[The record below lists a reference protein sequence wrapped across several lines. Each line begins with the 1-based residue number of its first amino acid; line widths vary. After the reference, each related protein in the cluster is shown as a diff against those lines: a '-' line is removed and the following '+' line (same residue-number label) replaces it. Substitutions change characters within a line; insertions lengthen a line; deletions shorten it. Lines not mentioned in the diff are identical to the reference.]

1 MTNTQIAT
9 LPPTERAVAALGF
22 DTVKAEV
29 EKLATQY
36 ADITAISNK
45 AGRDQAHSAAMALKS
60 KRVEIQKR
68 AKEVREDAV
77 AFQKAV
83 IAKGDELAA
92 IIEPEEQRLI
102 SLRDAWDEEQARIKR
117 EAAEAEQRRKAWHES
132 QIASIRGVVLNAAG
146 AAPEKL
152 RGLITE
158 LDLIEPSEEIHAE
171 YAPVVA
177 RAKAETL
184 SKLLEMLAEAE
195 DREAEQA
202 RIKAAQEAEAARLA
216 AEREELAKLRAEA
229 AERQRVEA
237 EAAEAA
243 RKAAAE
249 KIAAER
255 AELEAQQRAIR
266 EQQAEIERQQQAIKA
281 EQVRQAAEA
290 RAAAERKAAAER
302 TEAEAKLAAERAA
315 AQAKTD
321 ADAREAAEKLR
332 AEQEK
337 AGVEAGRKLA
347 EEAAAARKKREATAP
362 EAETLVEVVAEAY
375 DVSNEV
381 ARGWLGLRF
390 GLKRI
395 GFDLDKEA
403 A

>member
-1 MTNTQIAT
+1 MTTQITT
-9 LPPTERAVAALGF
+9 LPPAERAAVALDFDAL
-22 DTVKAEV
+22 KAEV
-29 EKLATQY
+29 SKQALQY
-36 ADITAISNK
+36 ADITAIENK
-45 AGRDQAHSAAMALKS
+45 AGRDQVHAAAMTLKG
-60 KRVEIQKR
+60 KRVEIQRR

-77 AFQKAV
+77 QFQKAV
-83 IAKGDELAA
+83 IAKGEELAA
-92 IIEPEEQRLI
+92 IIEPEEKRLI
-102 SLRDAWDEEQARIKR
+102 ALRDGWDAER
-117 EAAEAEQRRKAWHES
+117 EAEKAAAAEAEAKRKAGHEAGVA
-132 QIASIRGVVLNAAG
+132 IIRGYVATYAGRSAAEIQ
-146 AAPEKL
+146 AA
-152 RGLITE
+152 ID
-158 LDLIEPSEEIHAE
+158 DLTGVTVEADRFEE
-171 YAPVVA
+171 YAPVAA

-184 SKLLEMLAEAE
+184 ARLEEMAHTA
-195 DREAEQA
+195 RAAEAEQA

-281 EQVRQAAEA
+281 EQDRQAAEA

-302 TEAEAKLAAERAA
+302 AEAEAKLAAERAA
-315 AQAKTD
+315 AQAKAD
-321 ADAREAAEKLR
+321 ADAREVAEKLR
-332 AEQEK
+332 IEHEK
-337 AGVEAGRKLA
+337 AHTEALRKA
-347 EEAAAARKKREATAP
+347 VEEAAAARKKREGVVP
-362 EAETLVEVVAEAY
+362 EADALVSIIAEAY
-375 DVSNEV
+375 DVSNEA

-390 GLKRI
+390 CLTHI
-395 GFDLDKEA
+395 GFDLAKDA

>member
-102 SLRDAWDEEQARIKR
+102 CLRDAWDEEQARIKR

-132 QIASIRGVVLNAAG
+132 QVASIRGVVLNAAG

-152 RGLITE
+152 RGLISE
-158 LDLIEPSEEIHAE
+158 LELIEPSEEIHAE

-184 SKLLEMLAEAE
+184 SKLLEMLTEAE

-202 RIKAAQEAEAARLA
+202 RIKAAQEAEAARIA
-216 AEREELAKLRAEA
+216 AEREELTRLRAEA
-229 AERQRVEA
+229 EARQQEDDRK
-237 EAAEAA
+237 AAEA
-243 RKAAAE
+243 RAAE
-249 KIAAER
+249 EARMAAER
-255 AELEAQQRAIR
+255 AELARQREAQEAQARAER
-266 EQQAEIERQQQAIKA
+266 EEIERQAAELRTQQEAIRKQQEA
-281 EQVRQAAEA
+281 NEAEA
-290 RAAAERKAAAER
+290 RRIEQERADADRKATEEKARAEREEAARVEQER
-302 TEAEAKLAAERAA
+302 TEAEENLKRTQREANAPGSEELASVIASHYTVSTDTAYAWLTKAFGIRAA
-315 AQAKTD
+315 
-321 ADAREAAEKLR
+321 
-332 AEQEK
+332 
-337 AGVEAGRKLA
+337 
-347 EEAAAARKKREATAP
+347 
-362 EAETLVEVVAEAY
+362 
-375 DVSNEV
+375 
-381 ARGWLGLRF
+381 
-390 GLKRI
+390 
-395 GFDLDKEA
+395 
-403 A
+403 

>member
-9 LPPTERAVAALGF
+9 LPPSERAVAALGF

-132 QIASIRGVVLNAAG
+132 QVASIRGVVLNAAG

-152 RGLITE
+152 RGLIAE
-158 LDLIEPSEEIHAE
+158 LELIEPSADLHAE

-202 RIKAAQEAEAARLA
+202 RIKAAQEAEAARIA
-216 AEREELAKLRAEA
+216 AEREELARLRAEA
-229 AERQRVEA
+229 EARRKEDERK
-237 EAAEAA
+237 AAEARAEEEA
-243 RKAAAE
+243 RM
-249 KIAAER
+249 AAER
-255 AELEAQQRAIR
+255 AELDLQREAQEAKARAER
-266 EQQAEIERQQQAIKA
+266 AELE
-281 EQVRQAAEA
+281 RQAAELRAQQEAIRKQQEANEAEA
-290 RAAAERKAAAER
+290 RRIEQERAEAERKALE
-302 TEAEAKLAAERAA
+302 
-315 AQAKTD
+315 
-321 ADAREAAEKLR
+321 
-332 AEQEK
+332 EK
-337 AGVEAGRKLA
+337 ARADR
-347 EEAAAARKKREATAP
+347 EEAARVEAECQAKEREARRIARENSP
-362 EAETLVEVVAEAY
+362 PSAEDVVSLVASTY
-375 DVSNEV
+375 GVSEQ
-381 ARGWLGLRF
+381 AALRWLSGMF
-390 GLKRI
+390 GLKQ
-395 GFDLDKEA
+395 A